1 MGIKGKTTF
10 ELTDVNTGEVERY
23 TDTNMVTNAL
33 RNFWNSYGTW
43 GVDMFR
49 RRLISSDYIK
59 ELLGGLFL
67 FDTTLE
73 ENVDNTIPPYTATM
87 IGNGAVDVANSG
99 TVTELGSYN
108 VTESGWQNDGS
119 FKFVYDFSTAQAN
132 GSIACACLTS
142 KMGGYAGWGNAQ
154 SEARVSDGAHILTDY
169 QDFVGREKNSF
180 LWLET
185 NNTIYASY
193 NEDTIYSIARYTTE
207 KSNDALYAPLYW
219 ATSKKIRIEKRYG
232 GFKTLKLFKEASNKG
247 ILEYW
252 DIDIP
257 SEILTYMGSSTNY
270 AIAKCD
276 PISKNAY
283 IMFNKSQSVSAGSY
297 FYLMKVDKD
306 RNVTTYRVYNN
317 SNITLYIY
325 KTGTFFDGEYIYLGS
340 YSGSDNYRVYKI
352 NYTNS
357 AEISKTSITFNDVNN
372 FSIGYLGNKMFL
384 VPMTKS
390 TSSSSQNYEYRM
402 YNAETD
408 KLLKMNGAMQ
418 NYYCDY
424 FIPLSDIKGVY
435 LAQNTSRLP
444 CIFVVPDSRYLATIN
459 NLAQPVVKT
468 ANKTMKVTYT
478 VTFDDEG

>member
-10 ELTDVNTGEVERY
+10 ELTDVNTGEVEKY

-43 GVDMFR
+43 GVDMLDKLKNR
-49 RRLISSDYIK
+49 DYTK

-87 IGNGAVDVANSG
+87 VGNGAVNVANSG

-108 VTESGWQNDGS
+108 ITESGWQDDGS
-119 FKFVYDFSTAQAN
+119 YKFVYDFTTAQAN
-132 GSIACACLTS
+132 GLIACACLTS
-142 KMGGYAGWGNAQ
+142 RLGGYAGWGNAQ
-154 SEARVSDGAHILTDY
+154 SGTRADDDAHILTDY
-169 QDFVGREKNSF
+169 QNFYSRHISSF
-180 LWLET
+180 LNREIG
-185 NNTIYASY
+185 NIIYASY
-193 NEDTIYSIARYTTE
+193 NEDAIYSISRYTTE
-207 KSNDALYAPLYW
+207 KSDNALYAPLHW

-232 GFKTLKLFKEASNKG
+232 GFKTLKLFNGASARG
-247 ILEYW
+247 VLEYW

-283 IMFNKSQSVSAGSY
+283 IMFYPSQSVRAGSY
-297 FYLMKVDKD
+297 FYLMKIDKD

-317 SNITLYIY
+317 SNITLCIY

-340 YSGSDNYRVYKI
+340 YSSSDNYGVYKI

-357 AEISKTSITFNDVNN
+357 AEISETSLTLFRSVDEY
-372 FSIGYLGNKMFL
+372 SIGYLGNKMFL
-384 VPMTKS
+384 VPYGKA
-390 TSSSSQNYEYRM
+390 SSSGGKSEYWM

-408 KLLKMNGAMQ
+408 KVLKTNGGMST
-418 NYYCDY
+418 YYYDY
-424 FIPLSDIKGVY
+424 FIPFSDIKGVY
-435 LAQNTSRLP
+435 LTQGTSTFLAM
-444 CIFVVPDSRYLATIN
+444 FVVPDSRYLATIN

>member
-10 ELTDVNTGEVERY
+10 ELTDVNTGEVEKY
-23 TDTNMVTNAL
+23 TETNMVTNAL

-43 GVDMFR
+43 GVDMFNK
-49 RRLISSDYIK
+49 LKNNDYTK

-108 VTESGWQNDGS
+108 ATESGWQNDGS

-142 KMGGYAGWGNAQ
+142 RLGGYAGWGNAQ
-154 SEARVSDGAHILTDY
+154 SGTSVNDSARILTGY
-169 QDFVGREKNSF
+169 QIFDNRNTNTF
-180 LWLET
+180 LSTEIG
-185 NNTIYASY
+185 NIIYASY
-193 NEDTIYSIARYTTE
+193 NEDAIYSISQYTTV
-207 KSNDALYAPLYW
+207 KSTDPLYAPLHW

-232 GFKTLKLFKEASNKG
+232 GFKTLKLFNGASARG
-247 ILEYW
+247 VLEYW

-297 FYLMKVDKD
+297 FYLMKIDKN

-317 SNITLYIY
+317 SDITLYIY

-340 YSGSDNYRVYKI
+340 YTYSDNGNVYKI

-357 AEISKTSITFNDVNN
+357 AEISRTSIRFSGTDGY
-372 FSIGYLGNKMFL
+372 SIGYLGNKMFL
-384 VPMTKS
+384 IPITKAAS
-390 TSSSSQNYEYRM
+390 HSNHNQLYRM

-408 KLLKMNGAMQ
+408 KVLSMNGTMQ
-418 NYYCDY
+418 NYHCDY
-424 FIPLSDIKGVY
+424 FIPFSDIKGVY
-435 LAQNTSRLP
+435 LTQGTSVY
-444 CIFVVPDSRYLATIN
+444 ITMFVVPDSRYLATIN

-478 VTFDDEG
+478 VTFNDGE

>member
-10 ELTDVNTGEVERY
+10 ELTDVNTGEVEKY

-43 GVDMFR
+43 GVDMFDKLR
-49 RRLISSDYIK
+49 NNDYTK

-87 IGNGAVDVANSG
+87 VGNGAVDVANSG

-108 VTESGWQNDGS
+108 VTESGWQDDGS

-142 KMGGYAGWGNAQ
+142 RLGGYAGWGNAQ
-154 SEARVSDGAHILTDY
+154 SKARVNGHILTGY
-169 QDFVGREKNSF
+169 QDFYNREKKSF
-180 LWLET
+180 LYPEIG
-185 NNTIYASY
+185 NIIYASY
-193 NEDTIYSIARYTTE
+193 NEDAIYSISQYTTV
-207 KSNDALYAPLYW
+207 KSGDALYAPLYW

-257 SEILTYMGSSTNY
+257 SEILTYMGTNTYY

-276 PISKNAY
+276 PISKNAF
-283 IMFNKSQSVSAGSY
+283 IMFNESQSVSAGSY
-297 FYLMKVDKD
+297 FYLMKIDKD

-317 SNITLYIY
+317 SNVPLYIY

-340 YSGSDNYRVYKI
+340 YSYSDNYGVYKI

-357 AEISKTSITFNDVNN
+357 AEISETSLTFSSTYE

-384 VPMTKS
+384 VPTTKS
-390 TSSSSQNYEYRM
+390 TPYSSQNSEYRM

-408 KLLKMNGAMQ
+408 KLLEMNGEMQ

-435 LAQNTSRLP
+435 LAQSTSSENSML
-444 CIFVVPDSRYLATIN
+444 VVPDSRYLATIN
-459 NLAQPVVKT
+459 NLASPVVKT